1 MKDAECQANEFAINL
16 VEKGE
21 PEARNHWMWCIIL
34 QLEIHESIPDLTVCV
49 IFLKSIN
56 SYSIIFFYQKNKVL

>member
-21 PEARNHWMWCIIL
+21 LEVRNHWMWCIIL
-34 QLEIHESIPDLTVCV
+34 QLEIHESIPDLTV
-49 IFLKSIN
+49 
-56 SYSIIFFYQKNKVL
+56 

>member
-1 MKDAECQANEFAINL
+1 MKDSEHQANEFAINL

-21 PEARNHWMWCIIL
+21 PKVRNHWMWCII

-56 SYSIIFFYQKNKVL
+56 SCSIIFSSSEK